1 MKKVYLDNAACTPL
15 DPRVFEV
22 MTPYF
27 VEEYGNPA
35 TIHSYGLAPREGMEK
50 AREQVGL
57 LLNAKPENVFFTS
70 NGSESN
76 NMAIKGVCFANQARG
91 KHIIVSEIEHFS
103 VLQAVKSMEKL
114 GFTSSQLKVGTDGIV
129 KTDELKNLIKDETV
143 LVSIMLANHEIGTIQ
158 PIAEAA
164 AVIKKINADR
174 VLRKLQP
181 VYLHTDAVAAV
192 GVIPVDVEALGID
205 LLSLASSSFYG
216 PKGAAA
222 LYIRNGV
229 RINPLIDG
237 GIQEGGRRAGLEN
250 VPAIVGMGKAAEF
263 AKSEMIERNKKME
276 PLRDLMIQLI
286 LKNITQV
293 RLNGDAKKRLP
304 GNVNVSVEFIEGESM
319 LMWLDD
325 VGIAASSGSA
335 CTSKAL
341 KASHVLLSIGVPQEV
356 CHGSML
362 FSLNKDITKTE
373 VEFAA
378 EEFTKIVK
386 KLREMSPLY
395 KKS

>member
-22 MTPYF
+22 MKPFF
-27 VEEYGNPA
+27 VEEYGNPT
-35 TIHSYGLAPREGMEK
+35 TIHSYGAAPREGMEK
-50 AREQVGL
+50 GREQVAAL
-57 LLNAKPENVFFTS
+57 INSQPEYIFFTS
-70 NGSESN
+70 NGSEAN
-76 NMAIKGVCFANQARG
+76 NMVIKGVALANQARG

-114 GFTSSQLKVGTDGIV
+114 GFSSSQLKVGTDGIIKIEELEKLV
-129 KTDELKNLIKDETV
+129 KDDTI

-158 PIAEAA
+158 PLAEVA
-164 AVIKKINADR
+164 AVLKKVNSGR
-174 VLRKLQP
+174 LTRKLQP
-181 VYLHTDAVAAV
+181 VYLHTDAVVAA
-192 GVIPVDVEALGID
+192 GVIPVDVEALGVD
-205 LLSLASSSFYG
+205 LLTLASTSFYG
-216 PKGAAA
+216 PKGIAA
-222 LYIRNGV
+222 LYIRKGV

-250 VPAIVGMGKAAEF
+250 VPSIVGMGKAAEL
-263 AKSEMIERNKKME
+263 AKEEMEERNNKII
-276 PLRDLMIQLI
+276 PLRDLFIDLI
-286 LKNITQV
+286 LKNIPQV

-319 LMWLDD
+319 LMWLDNS
-325 VGIAASSGSA
+325 GIAASSGSA

-362 FSLNKDITKTE
+362 FSLGKDITKDDIEYTA
-373 VEFAA
+373 VEFA
-378 EEFTKIVK
+378 KIVK

-395 KKS
+395 KKT

>member
-1 MKKVYLDNAACTPL
+1 MKRVYLDNAACTPL
-15 DPRVFEV
+15 DARVFEV
-22 MTPYF
+22 MKPYF

-35 TIHSYGLAPREGMEK
+35 TIHSYGAAPREGMEK
-50 AREQVGL
+50 GREQVAAL
-57 LLNAKPENVFFTS
+57 INSQPEYVFFTS
-70 NGSESN
+70 NGSEAN
-76 NMAIKGVCFANQARG
+76 NMAIKGVALANQARG

-114 GFTSSQLKVGTDGIV
+114 GFSSSQLKVGTDGII
-129 KTDELKNLIKDETV
+129 KIEELENLIKDDTV

-158 PIAEAA
+158 PLAEVA
-164 AVIKKINADR
+164 AVLKKVN
-174 VLRKLQP
+174 VLRLMRKLQP
-181 VYLHTDAVAAV
+181 VYLHTDAVVAA
-192 GVIPVDVEALGID
+192 GVIPIDVEALGVD
-205 LLSLASSSFYG
+205 LLTLASTSFYG
-216 PKGAAA
+216 PKGVAA
-222 LYIRNGV
+222 LYIKNGV

-250 VPAIVGMGKAAEF
+250 VPGIVGMGKAAEL
-263 AKSEMIERNKKME
+263 AKEEMEERNKKML
-276 PLRDLMIQLI
+276 PLRDLLI
-286 LKNITQV
+286 ELVLKNIPQV

-304 GNVNVSVEFIEGESM
+304 GNVNVSVEFIEGESI

-362 FSLNKDITKTE
+362 FSLGKDITKEDIEYT
-373 VEFAA
+373 AA
-378 EEFTKIVK
+378 EFTKVVK
-386 KLREMSPLY
+386 KLREMSPLF
-395 KKS
+395 KKT